1 MSSRRSARLSAVSLI
16 EQKDHTQSNGASP
29 SKTANGSKKRKAVP
43 QEKAE
48 PLTNG
53 NDAGKYS

>member
-1 MSSRRSARLSAVSLI
+1 MSSRRSARLSATSLI
-16 EQKDHTQSNGASP
+16 EQRDKIPSNGASP
-29 SKTANGSKKRKAVP
+29 SNVANGSKKRKAVP

-53 NDAGKYS
+53 NDAGK

>member
-1 MSSRRSARLSAVSLI
+1 MSSRRSARLSATSLI
-16 EQKDHTQSNGASP
+16 EQKDQIPSNGASP
-29 SKTANGSKKRKAVP
+29 SNVANGSKKRKAIP

-53 NDAGKYS
+53 NDAGK